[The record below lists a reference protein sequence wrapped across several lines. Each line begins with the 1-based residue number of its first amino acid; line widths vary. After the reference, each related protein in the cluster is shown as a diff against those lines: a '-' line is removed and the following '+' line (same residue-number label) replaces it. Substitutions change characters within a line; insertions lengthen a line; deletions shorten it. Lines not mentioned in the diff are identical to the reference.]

1 MAISDKTENDS
12 ETSPATK
19 TNEHPGRRGLIAGAA
34 AGAAVFGLTRLIPG
48 ADGGA
53 GASGAGSS
61 TDKEPLVDKWRRTKE
76 ANLGWEFSTPLMQFR
91 NSAGEPDGFSVE
103 MVKLMMSDLDKDIK
117 INFTEMPFAQLV
129 PALVSGKVEM
139 LEPVTNL
146 PARANEGLFADIPAN
161 YAPIY
166 ALRKPGSTLETD
178 EALNDPAVKIA
189 VIQGSSQA
197 SIGAQRY
204 PKATF
209 VALADATVAIAEVA
223 SGRADVTLASIFN
236 VMNGLRN
243 NPGLT
248 VLPGEPLYVDVNTF
262 LLPQGDYKTHLWV
275 SNWLRHH
282 AGRGTIAALWNKWVG
297 DALRSEFKLPVV
309 SVGPGGALI
318 DV

>member
-1 MAISDKTENDS
+1 MAISDKTENDTQ
-12 ETSPATK
+12 EAQATK
-19 TNEHPGRRGLIAGAA
+19 ATEHPGRRGLIAGAA

-53 GASGAGSS
+53 SSGGAGAP
-61 TDKEPLVDKWRRTKE
+61 DKEPLVDKWRRTKE

-103 MVKLMMSDLDKDIK
+103 MIKMMMADLDKDIK

-146 PARANEGLFADIPAN
+146 PTRANEGMFADIPAN
-161 YAPIY
+161 YAAIY
-166 ALRKPGSTLETD
+166 ALRRPGSTLEKD
-178 EALNDPAVKIA
+178 AQLNDPAVKIA

-197 SIGAQRY
+197 IIGAQRY
-204 PKATF
+204 PRATF

-223 SGRADVTLASIFN
+223 SGRADITLASIFN

-248 VLPGEPLYVDVNTF
+248 VLPGDPLYVDVNTF
-262 LLPQGDYKTHLWV
+262 LLPQGDFKSQVWV

-282 AGRGTIAALWNKWVG
+282 AGRGTIATLWNKWVG
-297 DALRSEFKLPVV
+297 DALRTEFKLPVV
-309 SVGPGGALI
+309 TVGPGGALI
-318 DV
+318 EV

>member
-12 ETSPATK
+12 QETATTK
-19 TNEHPGRRGLIAGAA
+19 SNEHPGRRGLIAGAV
-34 AGAAVFGLTRLIPG
+34 AGAAVFGATRLIPG
-48 ADGGA
+48 ADGG
-53 GASGAGSS
+53 SGGGGSNAA
-61 TDKEPLVDKWRRTKE
+61 DKEALIDKWRRTKE

-103 MVKLMMSDLDKDIK
+103 MVKLMMADLDKDIK

-129 PALVSGKVEM
+129 PALASGKVEM

-166 ALRKPGSTLETD
+166 AVRKPGSTLEKD
-178 EALNDPAVKIA
+178 EQLNDPAIKIA

-197 SIGAQRY
+197 AIGAQRY

-236 VMNGLRN
+236 VMNGIRN
-243 NPGLT
+243 NPGLS
-248 VLPGEPLYVDVNTF
+248 VLPGDPLYVDFNTF
-262 LLPQGDYKTHLWV
+262 LLPQGDVKSQMWI
-275 SNWLRHH
+275 SNWLRYQ
-282 AGRGTIAALWNKWVG
+282 AARGTIAALWNKWVG

-309 SVGPGGALI
+309 TVGPGGALSQ
-318 DV
+318 V